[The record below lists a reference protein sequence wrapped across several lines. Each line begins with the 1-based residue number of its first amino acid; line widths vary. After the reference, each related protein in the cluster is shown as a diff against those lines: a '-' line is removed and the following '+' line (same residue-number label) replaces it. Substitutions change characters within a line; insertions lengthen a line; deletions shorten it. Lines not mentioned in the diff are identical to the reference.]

1 MAKYKN
7 INHYLQENGI
17 VLFEDNLL
25 SEAVVTGAA
34 TAALANRKYAKL
46 ANVPI
51 AQVYDL
57 HGMSIAMKTVSV
69 KIQMASTSTNQKA
82 AGGAQGN
89 QNTALIKIIS
99 NGLREYT
106 KLLSLS
112 KDPRDRLRVKKR
124 IDKEKN
130 TLLKLKQKR

>member
-46 ANVPI
+46 
-51 AQVYDL
+51 
-57 HGMSIAMKTVSV
+57 
-69 KIQMASTSTNQKA
+69 A